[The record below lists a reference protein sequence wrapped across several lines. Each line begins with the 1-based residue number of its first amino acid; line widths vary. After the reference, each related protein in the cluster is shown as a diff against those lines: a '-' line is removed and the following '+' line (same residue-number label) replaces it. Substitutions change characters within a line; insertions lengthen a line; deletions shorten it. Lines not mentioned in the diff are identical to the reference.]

1 MYECRTYRDQR
12 VASDFISAHVSTVP
26 TETRGWRQIFVFT
39 RVSAEPTETKGWRQ
53 IFPGTGVTG
62 ECEHVCGCWEPN
74 SEPALLSTELSFCSQ
89 ALKCFERQ
97 QDTVEKSVPKI
108 LKQAGFGE
116 CVSLCTRKCS
126 KT

>member
-12 VASDFISAHVSTVP
+12 VASDFISAHVSAVP
-26 TETRGWRQIFVFT
+26 TETR
-39 RVSAEPTETKGWRQ
+39 GWRQ

-62 ECEHVCGCWEPN
+62 GCEHVCGCWEPN